1 MTDITTIAQQNNS
14 AVSNELLHHIKQCFT
29 TDEQQLFVDS
39 FVNYLHNCD
48 DEFVVDFVIAVQWLQ
63 FSQKAHA
70 KRLLTSKFTENVHYK
85 LLLPRTGEQTRGGH
99 NKQHILLTVPAFKKF
114 CLIANTA
121 KSDEIHDYYIKLEKC
136 LHQFLEH
143 QLKQQHEQL
152 QSYIQQANEHKLL
165 LDNALE
171 QPYQPVLREQTLYV
185 AQHESEKH
193 TDLFKLGET
202 LDWNKRHKQHNTS
215 SSQGINL
222 VFSYQTHNS
231 KLLET
236 LVKHC
241 LYAYK
246 FGNEKPSKKGGNE
259 WYKCPLPHIKRVISL
274 LGPFVDTVTGFR
286 ATISDHD
293 CLKLCFKHVLLSFV
307 DTDSQL
313 TDVVPDLICDSYQ
326 HAFDSASKRL
336 RRKVHRLISE
346 PTQAASVEQTVL
358 DNVHDKLDQSMED
371 LLHELGF

>member
-1 MTDITTIAQQNNS
+1 MTDITTITPENNQP
-14 AVSNELLHHIKQCFT
+14 VSNELLQHIKQCFT

-39 FVNYLHNCD
+39 FVTYLHHKK
-48 DEFVVDFVIAVQWLQ
+48 DEFVVNFNVAVEWLQ
-63 FSQKAHA
+63 FSNKGNA
-70 KRLLTSKFTENVHYK
+70 KKLLTSKFTENVHYK
-85 LLLPRTGEQTRGGH
+85 IIFIHTDKKSKGRT
-99 NKQHILLTVPAFKKF
+99 KQQILLTVPSFKKF
-114 CLIANTA
+114 CLVANTS
-121 KSDEIHDYYIKLEKC
+121 KSDVVHDYYINLEEC
-136 LHQFLEH
+136 LHQFLQH
-143 QLKQQHEQL
+143 QLEHKDEQL
-152 QSYIQQANEHKLL
+152 QSYIRQANEHKLL
-165 LDNALE
+165 LDSALE

-259 WYKCPLPHIKRVISL
+259 WYKCPLPHIKRVVCL

-286 ATISDHD
+286 ATISDQD
-293 CLKLCFKHVLLSFV
+293 SLKLCFKHVLLSFV

-346 PTQAASVEQTVL
+346 PTQAASVEQTIL
-358 DNVHDKLDQSMED
+358 NNVHDKLDRSMED
-371 LLHELGF
+371 LLKELGF

>member
-1 MTDITTIAQQNNS
+1 MTDITTITQQNNTT
-14 AVSNELLHHIKQCFT
+14 VSNELLQHIKQCFT

-39 FVNYLHNCD
+39 FVDYLHNSD
-48 DEFVVDFVIAVQWLQ
+48 DEFVVDFDIAVQWLQ
-63 FSQKAHA
+63 FSRKDNA
-70 KRLLTSKFTENVHYK
+70 KRLLSSKFSENIHYK
-85 LLLPRTGEQTRGGH
+85 TIFIHMDKNPGRPQ
-99 NKQHILLTVPAFKKF
+99 QQILLTVPAFKKF
-114 CLIANTA
+114 CLKADTA

-136 LHQFLEH
+136 LHQFLQH
-143 QLKQQHEQL
+143 QLEHKDEQL
-152 QSYIQQANEHKLL
+152 QSYILQANEHKLL

-286 ATISDHD
+286 ATISDQD
-293 CLKLCFKHVLLSFV
+293 SLKLCFKHVLLSFV

-358 DNVHDKLDQSMED
+358 DNVHDKLDLSMEE
-371 LLHELGF
+371 LLKELGF